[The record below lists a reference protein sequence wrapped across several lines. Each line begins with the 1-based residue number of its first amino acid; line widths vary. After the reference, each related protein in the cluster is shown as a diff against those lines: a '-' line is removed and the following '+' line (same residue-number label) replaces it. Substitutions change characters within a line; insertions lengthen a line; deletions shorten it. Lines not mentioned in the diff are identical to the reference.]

1 MATSPRRLDSDDL
14 LPLDSGMGESST
26 KSMVARSDDDRFL
39 DLDLTNLDLGKSFLK
54 KLIFD
59 VG

>member
-39 DLDLTNLDLGKSFLK
+39 DLDLTDLDRGKSFFK
-54 KLIFD
+54 KN
-59 VG
+59 